1 MRPIALIAL
10 TLCSLVACKQD
21 SPEEQVRATFA
32 AAVKAVENSDATA
45 ATELLSQDFQGP
57 EGMDRGAAR
66 LYLMGVFRQQKVGV
80 TVLANRVQINREG
93 AMQAVDLVLASKGG
107 GLIPEDMGRRSY
119 VIRWRKTGSHWRIRS
134 AELIGPN
141 P

>member
-10 TLCSLVACKQD
+10 TLCSLVACKQG
-21 SPEEQVRATFA
+21 SPEDQVREAFA
-32 AAVKAVENSDATA
+32 STIEAIEKSDAAA
-45 ATELLSQDFQGP
+45 ATEMLSQDFQGP

-93 AMQAVDLVLASKGG
+93 ALQAVDLVLTSKGG
-107 GLIPEDMGRRSY
+107 GLVPEDMGRRSY
-119 VIRWRKTGSHWRIRS
+119 VIRWRKTGSHWKIRNVES
-134 AELIGPN
+134 AGPN

>member
-1 MRPIALIAL
+1 MRRITLTAL
-10 TLCSLVACKQD
+10 TLCSLLACKQG
-21 SPEEQVRATFA
+21 SPEDQVREAFA
-32 AAVKAVENSDATA
+32 STVEALEKSDAGA
-45 ATELLSQDFQGP
+45 ATDMLSQDFQGP

-80 TVLANRVQINREG
+80 TVLANKVQINRDG
-93 AMQAVDLVLASKGG
+93 ALQAVDLVLTAKGG

-119 VIRWRKTGSHWRIRS
+119 VIRWRKTGNHWKIRS
-134 AELIGPN
+134 VEPAGPN

>member
-1 MRPIALIAL
+1 MRQIILTSL
-10 TLCSLVACKQD
+10 TLCSLAACKQG
-21 SPEEQVRATFA
+21 SPEDQVRKTFA
-32 AAVKAVENSDATA
+32 EAVQAVENSDVGGASG
-45 ATELLSQDFQGP
+45 LLSQDFQGP

-80 TVLANRVQINREG
+80 TVLANRVQITRDG
-93 AMQAVDLVLASKGG
+93 ALQAVDLVLTSKGG

-119 VIRWRKTGSHWRIRS
+119 VIRWRKTGNDWKIRS
-134 AELIGPN
+134 VESAGPN

>member
-1 MRPIALIAL
+1 MRQIALIAL
-10 TLCSLVACKQD
+10 TLCSLTACRQG
-21 SPEEQVRATFA
+21 SPEDQVREAFA
-32 AAVKAVENSDATA
+32 STIEAVEKSDAAA
-45 ATELLSQDFQGP
+45 ATEMLSQDFQGP

-93 AMQAVDLVLASKGG
+93 ALQAVDLVLTSKGG
-107 GLIPEDMGRRSY
+107 GLVPEDMGRRSY
-119 VIRWRKTGSHWRIRS
+119 VIRWRKTGRHWKISNVES
-134 AELIGPN
+134 AGPN